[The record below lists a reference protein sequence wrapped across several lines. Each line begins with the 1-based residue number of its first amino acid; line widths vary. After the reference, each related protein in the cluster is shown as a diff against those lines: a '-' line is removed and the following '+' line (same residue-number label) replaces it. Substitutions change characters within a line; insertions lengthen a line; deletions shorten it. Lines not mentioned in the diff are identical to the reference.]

1 MKNEYLSQ
9 LQYSPLGEGGN
20 QFSYSPLAAGG
31 LGTSSF
37 KHVSYLWDDAKAA
50 ELAGDEVALL
60 VYRSNLLG
68 ADLRLTNYG
77 GGNTSCKVMSKDP
90 LTGNEVEVMWV
101 KGSGGDLG
109 TMKRSG
115 LAALYVDR
123 LRSLTNVYRGV
134 EHEDEMVELFNHC
147 IYDLASKAPSIDT
160 PLHGFL
166 PFKHIDH
173 LHPDAAIAIA
183 AAKDGKQIT
192 KDLFNRKIGWV
203 EWRRPGFELGLEL
216 KRCLDENPGIR
227 GIMLGS
233 HGLFTWGDTAYE
245 SYINTLEVIETCAQ
259 YLEDNYGK
267 KGEIFGGQKLASASK
282 EDRLKKAST
291 LAPVLRGLCSETAVK
306 NSPSGA
312 GGMVGHFTD
321 DDRVLQFINSNDLDR
336 LAPMGTSCPDHF
348 LRTKISPLV
357 LNLSVEED
365 VTNSGAIKEKI
376 TPLFAAYRQMYA
388 DYYNTCK
395 HGNSPAMRDPNP
407 VVILYPGIGMFT
419 FAKDKQT
426 ARVAA
431 EFYINAINVMKGAE
445 AVSEYTS
452 LPRQEAFN
460 IEYWLLE
467 EAKLQRMPKPKALSG
482 RIALVT
488 GSAGGIGKAISKK
501 FADEGAVVVINDN
514 DAQRLESAKE
524 ELSKQYGKDVFTT
537 ALLDVTDGTTIK
549 TAFETAALAFGGV
562 DIVVNCAGIS
572 ISKPIEEHSEKDWDL
587 LYDILVKGQ
596 FLVTQAG
603 VEVMRK
609 QGFGGDVLNIVS
621 KNALVSGPN
630 NAGYGSAKA
639 AQLHLSRL
647 NAAELGKDHIRVNTV
662 NPDAVISDSKIW
674 AGAWAEGRAKAYG
687 VTVEE
692 LPAYYAKRTLLNE
705 IILPSDIANACYAF
719 VGGLLGKS
727 TGNVLNVDGGV
738 AMAFVR

>member
-1 MKNEYLSQ
+1 MTKQ
-9 LQYSPLGEGGN
+9 
-20 QFSYSPLAAGG
+20 
-31 LGTSSF
+31 F
-37 KHVSYLWDDAKAA
+37 KHVSYLWDESKAA
-50 ELAGDEVALL
+50 LLKGDEVGLL
-60 VYRSNLLG
+60 IYRSNLLG

-77 GGNTSCKVMSKDP
+77 GGNTSCKAMAADP
-90 LTGNEVEVMWV
+90 ITGKETEVMWI
-101 KGSGGDLG
+101 KGSGGDIG
-109 TMKRSG
+109 TLKRSG

-123 LRSLTNVYRGV
+123 FRSLTNVYRGL
-134 EHEDEMVELFNHC
+134 EFEDEMVELFNHC
-147 IYDLASKAPSIDT
+147 IFDLNSKAPSIDT

-183 AAKDGKQIT
+183 AAKDGKKIT
-192 KDLFNRKIGWV
+192 QELFGGKIGWV

-216 KRCLDENPGIR
+216 KKCLDENPGII

-245 SYINTLEVIETCAQ
+245 SYVNTLEVIEKCAE
-259 YLEDNYGK
+259 YLEQNYGK
-267 KGEIFGGQKLASASK
+267 KRPVFGGMNIKSLPK
-282 EDRLKKAST
+282 EDRLKQAAV
-291 LAPVLRGLCSETAVK
+291 LAPTLRGLCSSKTR
-306 NSPSGA
+306 
-312 GGMVGHFTD
+312 MIGHFTD
-321 DDRVLQFINSNDLDR
+321 DERVLEFTNSHDLAK

-357 LNLSVEED
+357 LNLAADENLSD
-365 VTNSGAIKEKI
+365 AKATKEKLL
-376 TPLFAAYRQMYA
+376 PAFEEYRKMYS
-388 DYYNTCK
+388 DYYLTCK
-395 HGNSPAMRDPNP
+395 HENSPAIRDANP
-407 VVILYPGIGMFT
+407 VVILYPGVGMFT

-445 AVSEYTS
+445 AISEYTS

-467 EAKLQRMPKPKALSG
+467 EAKLQRMPKPKPLTG
-482 RIALVT
+482 KIALIT
-488 GSAGGIGKAISKK
+488 GSAGGIGKGIAKK
-501 FADEGAVVVINDN
+501 FVEEGASVIINDN
-514 DAQRLESAKE
+514 DADRLAKADE
-524 ELSKQYGKDVFTT
+524 EFKTKYGKDAYASV
-537 ALLDVTDGTTIK
+537 LLDVLKSENIK
-549 TAFETAALAFGGV
+549 EAYEKSALAFGGV

-572 ISKPIEEHSEKDWDL
+572 ISKPLEEHTEKDWDL

-596 FLVTQAG
+596 FLVTQGG
-603 VEVMRK
+603 VEIMRK
-609 QGFGGDVLNIVS
+609 QNLGGDVLNIVS

-630 NAGYGSAKA
+630 NAAYGSAKA

-647 NAAELGKDHIRVNTV
+647 NAAELGPDKIRVNVV

-674 AGAWAEGRAKAYG
+674 EGAWAEGRAKAYG
-687 VTVEE
+687 VKVEE

-705 IILPSDIANACYAF
+705 MILPEDIANACFAF
-719 VGGLLGKS
+719 VGGLLNKS